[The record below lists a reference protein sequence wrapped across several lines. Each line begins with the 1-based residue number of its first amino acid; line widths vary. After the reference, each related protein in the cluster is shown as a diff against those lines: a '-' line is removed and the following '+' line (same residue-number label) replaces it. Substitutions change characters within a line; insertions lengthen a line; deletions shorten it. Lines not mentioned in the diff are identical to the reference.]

1 MTGKS
6 LLKQYQEI
14 WNEFLN
20 TEVNCTS
27 VKSEDLLLKR
37 GFTFQFDESLQDID
51 VLFVGINPSYDG
63 IPKESNFYTKDQA
76 LGHKYFKPFENIKMK
91 LESNYNRKIVYSHT
105 DLLVFRETDQSFI
118 TNELYKS
125 EAGLRFIME
134 QLKIAKKIVEYL
146 NPKVIVV
153 SNTQARTFIGADRIK
168 KEGKPDENVWMD
180 YEFKFDEEL
189 GTQKVVNNV
198 DFNPYVFF
206 TSMLSGQRA
215 LDNGSKERLVWH
227 INKALKET

>member
-1 MTGKS
+1 MTGNE
-6 LLKQYQEI
+6 LIQEYQKI
-14 WNEFLN
+14 WNEFSN
-20 TEVNCTS
+20 TLINTGTI
-27 VKSEDLLLKR
+27 KSAEPLLDR
-37 GFTFQFDESLQDID
+37 GFVFQFDEEVKNID
-51 VLFVGINPSYDG
+51 VLFIGINPSYDG
-63 IPKESNFYTKDQA
+63 IPGDSKFYTKDEA
-76 LGHKYFKPFENIKMK
+76 LGHKYFKSFENIKIE
-91 LESNYNRKIVYSHT
+91 LESKYNRKIVYSHT
-105 DLLVFRETDQSFI
+105 DLLVFRETEQSFI

-134 QLKIAKKIVEYL
+134 QLKITKKIIEYL

-189 GTQKVVNNV
+189 GTKKIINNGG
-198 DFNPYVFF
+198 FNSYVFL